1 MLTPRCRSERR
12 RVAVMPKLLPLAA
25 ALLIAQAAHAQ
36 AQPEEQGQSSQSS
49 ADSQQTKDLETVEVT
64 GARVKIAE
72 IGGYAST
79 LRETPQTV
87 TVIDRAQLDAQNLF
101 TLDDVMMKTPGVV
114 VMQETT
120 DEHYYYIRGQE
131 VNSFQWD
138 GITMESFAWLNTS
151 PNMAMFE
158 QVQVLRGANGV
169 LNAAKSFG
177 SVNLIRKRPLDYFKA
192 SVGLSYGSWNN
203 LNTDIDVTGPLTE
216 SGRLRGR
223 AVVSYGDRDYSYDIA
238 SRTEKLVYAA
248 LEYDI
253 TPDTLFTL
261 TANDH
266 HVSSTPFVYGMPRY
280 SDGSSLGLPRSTFFG
295 ADWNRYKVQT
305 SNIFASVEH
314 KFENGWLA
322 KFAATSLDSSSKYK
336 YAYVYGSID
345 RDAPPGR
352 NAAVNLYGNESDY
365 MFRQHAADVSV
376 QGRFEMFGRTHDLL
390 LGSSYYVNYYGYGI
404 NPLDAQIEQEGGVD
418 LHNFDPRSVA
428 EPAWRQEGTPW
439 TLVGRGWRDD
449 WKGVYGTMRFHFS
462 DNLTLTAGARAT
474 WFTHQFQTG
483 AYDADLGRYSYDPKQ
498 DTKENAIITPYA
510 GLVWDINDTFS
521 AYASYADI
529 FTPATEQTFG
539 RETLDPVI
547 GANYEV
553 GVKAELL
560 GGRVNASLA
569 TFRVDKTNEA
579 MVDPRYPE
587 AEYGQTYYL
596 SSGKT
601 RSKGYEL
608 EVTGKVN
615 SNWTIAGGYTRNTTE
630 NIRADEDVGLPYA
643 TWVPKDMLRLWTDYT
658 LPFGDKRWSIGG
670 NIDAQSEVVRPSF
683 VQGRGPVDIR
693 QGGFA
698 ILGLRI
704 GYQLSDS
711 WKLGLNVNNLTDR
724 TYYPKTGSS
733 IYCCNMY
740 AAPRNVMLTLRGDL

>member
-1 MLTPRCRSERR
+1 
-12 RVAVMPKLLPLAA
+12 MPKLLPLAA

-49 ADSQQTKDLETVEVT
+49 SDSQQTKDLETVEVT

-87 TVIDRAQLDAQNLF
+87 TVIDRVQLDAQNLF

-114 VMQETT
+114 VMQETS

-192 SVGLSYGSWNN
+192 STSLSLGSWSNF
-203 LNTDIDVTGPLTE
+203 NTDIDVTGPLTE

-223 AVVSYGDRDYSYDIA
+223 AVVSYGDRDYFYDVS
-238 SRTEKLVYAA
+238 SRTEKLVYGA

-280 SDGSSLGLPRSTFFG
+280 SDGGSLGLPRSTFFG

-345 RDAPPGR
+345 REAPPGP

-404 NPLDAQIEQEGGVD
+404 NALDTQIEQEGGVD
-418 LHNFDPRSVA
+418 LHNFDPRSIA

-439 TLVGRGWRDD
+439 GLVGRGWRDD

-462 DNLTLTAGARAT
+462 DSLTLTAGARAT
-474 WFTHQFQTG
+474 WFTHRFQQAEYNAEAG
-483 AYDADLGRYSYDPKQ
+483 AYDVYNDEN
-498 DTKENAIITPYA
+498 TKENAIITPYA

-529 FTPATEQTFG
+529 FTPATEQTFEG
-539 RETLDPVI
+539 NTLDPVV

-553 GVKAELL
+553 GVKAEFL

-569 TFRVDKTNEA
+569 AFRVDKTNAA
-579 MVDPRYPE
+579 MEDPRYPPTE
-587 AEYGQTYYL
+587 NGGRTYYL

-615 SNWTIAGGYTRNTTE
+615 SNWTIAGGYTRNTTV

-643 TWVPKDMLRLWTDYT
+643 TWVPKDMLRVWTDYK
-658 LPFGDKRWSIGG
+658 LPFAEERWSIGG
-670 NIDAQSEVVRPSF
+670 SIDAQSEVVRPSF
-683 VQGRGPVDIR
+683 VVGRGPVDIR

-698 ILGLRI
+698 ILGLRL